1 MRGYFGIGI
10 VNGKT
15 VDNLGTLWR
24 SASNFDAA
32 FIFTVGNRYK
42 KHPTD
47 TLKTYRHIPLFQYRY
62 VSDLVGPHDCKLIG
76 IEQSDESTSLVDFKH
91 PERAMYIP
99 GAEDNGLPDSII
111 KSCHDVIHI
120 PTPGCINVAVAGS
133 IVMYDRQAKIERE
146 L

>member
-24 SASNFDAA
+24 SATNFGAA
-32 FIFTVGNRYK
+32 FIFTIGNRYK

-62 VSDLVGPHDCKLIG
+62 VPDLVGPYDCKIIG
-76 IEQSDESTSLVDFKH
+76 VEQTDSATSLVDFKH
-91 PERAMYIP
+91 PERAAYIL
-99 GAEDNGLPDSII
+99 GAEDNGLPDSVIE
-111 KSCHDVIHI
+111 KCHEVIQI
-120 PTPGCINVAVAGS
+120 PTPSCINVAVAGS
-133 IVMYDRQAKIERE
+133 IVMYDRQAKMEVT